1 MGIRVRVGTKD
12 NIDALVDV
20 ECSDV
25 EKWYHYSPKGR
36 GDPAPYHELTLI
48 ERVMHGGPWMDP
60 VALTKYWENIERLG
74 IIPLVAEVDGKVVG
88 HLDVVFSDELP
99 LGRFLYLDVLTVH
112 KAYRRRGV
120 ATTLIKKT

>member
-1 MGIRVRVGTKD
+1 MSIRVRLGTKD
-12 NIDALVDV
+12 DIPALVEV

-25 EKWYHYSPKGR
+25 EEWHHFSPEGR
-36 GDPAPYHELTLI
+36 GEKASYDELSSL

-60 VALTKYWENIERLG
+60 EALAEYWKVIERLG
-74 IIPLVAEVDGKVVG
+74 IIPLVAEIDGKVVG

-112 KAYRRRGV
+112 KAYRRGGGCNRSDQRG
-120 ATTLIKKT
+120 